1 MITAEQYNL
10 LREKEEKDKTIKNN
24 ISVVFAIV
32 FIMSMVSAT
41 GAVEADKYL
50 MGFIMTIVGI
60 TSGVLTLITQS
71 EAK

>member
-1 MITAEQYNL
+1 MKKKIYEYM
-10 LREKEEKDKTIKNN
+10 TI
-24 ISVVFAIV
+24 VFAIV

-60 TSGVLTLITQS
+60 TSGIITLITQS
-71 EAK
+71 EEK

>member
-1 MITAEQYNL
+1 M
-10 LREKEEKDKTIKNN
+10 TI
-24 ISVVFAIV
+24 VFAIV

>member
-10 LREKEEKDKTIKNN
+10 LREKEEKDKNMKNN

-32 FIMSMVSAT
+32 FVMSMVSAT

-50 MGFIMTIVGI
+50 MAFIMTIVGI
-60 TSGVLTLITQS
+60 TSGILTLITQS
-71 EAK
+71 EDK